1 MSKLRLTATDRA
13 GNQTTQPFR
22 VMEDTGAPT
31 VTIHVPQVAPLRFWV
46 SWSGEDG
53 KSGLRG
59 YDVQY
64 KVGITGTYDG
74 QPPLISDTIPSD
86 GSVITTA
93 WPVISATLHDPQ
105 LGNLSPASGVY

>member
-1 MSKLRLTATDRA
+1 MCHRSRLCA
-13 GNQTTQPFR
+13 
-22 VMEDTGAPT
+22 
-31 VTIHVPQVAPLRFWV
+31 
-46 SWSGEDG
+46 SGSPGPVRTE
-53 KSGLRG
+53 SPACAG